1 MLTTFWMYC
10 IADCLLSMRCT
21 TTNLGSSPPVQLVF
35 SVGPWGRRS
44 TPAASSESDCCPRSC
59 LHPDRPPPGAKHMH
73 VSYIFSTEMVP
84 VLVLGCFSV
93 LFTSRVISDR
103 VHKLVKA
110 LLYYIIQQIV
120 PDRNQQRKIQA
131 WANECFRVKHTFSPG
146 LYSPVHEVQ
155 TTICSTPSTLD
166 ASAAQKLWR

>member
-1 MLTTFWMYC
+1 
-10 IADCLLSMRCT
+10 MRCT

-35 SVGPWGRRS
+35 SVGPWGHRS
-44 TPAASSESDCCPRSC
+44 TPAASSESDRCPRSC
-59 LHPDRPPPGAKHMH
+59 LHPDRLPPGAKTH
-73 VSYIFSTEMVP
+73 TRQLP
-84 VLVLGCFSV
+84 VFHWNGACSHAWLFSV

-146 LYSPVHEVQ
+146 LYSLVHEVQ

-166 ASAAQKLWR
+166 AVQHKNSEDKNRKQ